1 MALQAVMSVEL
12 CAQFE
17 PSEMLMED
25 YGNGVFEIHSKEVE
39 SVKF

>member
-1 MALQAVMSVEL
+1 MSVEL

-17 PSEMLMED
+17 LSEMLMGD
-25 YGNGVFEIHSKEVE
+25 YGNLKFEIHSKEVE